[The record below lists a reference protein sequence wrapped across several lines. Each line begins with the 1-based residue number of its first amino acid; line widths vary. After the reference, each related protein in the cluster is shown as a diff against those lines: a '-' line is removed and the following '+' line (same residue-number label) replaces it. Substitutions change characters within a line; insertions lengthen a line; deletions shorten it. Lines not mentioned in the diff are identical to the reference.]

1 MSNCTASKTV
11 EIIWTDALDH
21 SICIESELVNIK
33 KQSPARKSPGKKKR
47 SWRWA
52 PRDSLN
58 RRTSV
63 GTPGSR
69 KYNRLLNEFFL
80 YNLAEDLNAHFDQS
94 DSDLYAQG
102 PSVFAELFE
111 DENKMRAWQEFIE
124 LPEDVQEEII
134 YKSESKPAITPK
146 SSSKDISP
154 EESWRR
160 IHRPTRQLLR
170 RCKDTDFLT
179 KFDSEIYILLS
190 EYIGPLQ
197 QTFTFEHISD
207 LYIATGVCDLS
218 LIHI

>member
-1 MSNCTASKTV
+1 
-11 EIIWTDALDH
+11 
-21 SICIESELVNIK
+21 
-33 KQSPARKSPGKKKR
+33 
-47 SWRWA
+47 
-52 PRDSLN
+52 
-58 RRTSV
+58 
-63 GTPGSR
+63 
-69 KYNRLLNEFFL
+69 
-80 YNLAEDLNAHFDQS
+80 
-94 DSDLYAQG
+94 
-102 PSVFAELFE
+102 
-111 DENKMRAWQEFIE
+111 MRAWQEFIE

-207 LYIATGVCDLS
+207 LYIATGVCDYYQLLTEHHVDLQTGHPVATINRCKHTTIPGGRR
-218 LIHI
+218 LIEFLKS